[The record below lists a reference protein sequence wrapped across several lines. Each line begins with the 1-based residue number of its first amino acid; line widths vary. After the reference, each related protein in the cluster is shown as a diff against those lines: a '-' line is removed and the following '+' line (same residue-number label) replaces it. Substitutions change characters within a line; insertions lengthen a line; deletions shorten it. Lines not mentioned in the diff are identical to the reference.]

1 MSIAEDSRQVV
12 IEVEQMEELT
22 KRVKQMEGDKKVK
35 QMEGDKKVEQMEG
48 GDKKVKQ
55 MEGGNK
61 KVEPCLW
68 RISHDN
74 WRSLE

>member
-12 IEVEQMEELT
+12 IEVKQMEESK

-48 GDKKVKQ
+48 G
-55 MEGGNK
+55 NK

-68 RISHDN
+68 GITHDN

>member
-1 MSIAEDSRQVV
+1 
-12 IEVEQMEELT
+12 
-22 KRVKQMEGDKKVK
+22 
-35 QMEGDKKVEQMEG
+35 MEGDKKVEQMEG

-68 RISHDN
+68 GISHDN

>member
-12 IEVEQMEELT
+12 IKVEQMEG
-22 KRVKQMEGDKKVK
+22 GDKKVE
-35 QMEGDKKVEQMEG
+35 QMEEGDKKVEQMEG

-55 MEGGNK
+55 MEGDNK

-68 RISHDN
+68 GISHDN

>member
-1 MSIAEDSRQVV
+1 MSIAEDSRQVL
-12 IEVEQMEELT
+12 I
-22 KRVKQMEGDKKVK
+22 KVK

-61 KVEPCLW
+61 KAEPCLW
-68 RISHDN
+68 GISHDN